1 MDFPLFSEIILLL
14 FPLKICG
21 YCLAVCTEVCA
32 SLKKCAVYLLGH
44 SLNLHPFFFFFSL
57 FPLLPHSPS
66 ENFDT
71 KKNMLTRQGF
81 LELNL
86 MEANDR
92 EGDPRDLWITL
103 EAMGFNR
110 ALEMVE
116 VRNLALAYYIP
127 RTRLQNLL
135 LGNLADGPIV
145 L

>member
-1 MDFPLFSEIILLL
+1 
-14 FPLKICG
+14 
-21 YCLAVCTEVCA
+21 
-32 SLKKCAVYLLGH
+32 
-44 SLNLHPFFFFFSL
+44 
-57 FPLLPHSPS
+57 
-66 ENFDT
+66 
-71 KKNMLTRQGF
+71 MLTRQGF

-116 VRNLALAYYIP
+116 VRTLAPTYYIP
-127 RTRLQNLL
+127 HTCLQNLL

-145 L
+145 KGCEGLLNKLN